1 MQDTQRKRKRRLYIR
16 ISLIF
21 LLLLLVG
28 GCQKNSGG
36 KVKTT
41 PSKLGTAAN
50 GAAKNNYDT
59 TMTGVIKEIDL
70 QRKTIKIFDI
80 KKKKD
85 VEVSYTGGTD
95 IKDKYEKRLTMDQME
110 IGEIV
115 DGYYYSTS
123 KKLTLL
129 NKNKEAWD
137 YSNVDR
143 FTMEKTKQVIDL
155 GERTYQYDENL
166 IISAGT
172 QLIDSIDLNQRDEL
186 FVRGIGNQVH
196 SISVTKGHG
205 FIRLK
210 NYDDFVGGTIEV
222 GYGIIVPIVDN
233 MLIVAREGSY
243 RVRLENGD
251 LTAEKN
257 IVLLRD
263 EEITLDMSQYHKKEP
278 EIGYVNF
285 KIDPKGSDLYIN
297 GRLKEY
303 EDPVKLNYGK
313 YDIRVSMTG
322 YEDYEGILTIGEST
336 STIIISLAEGAA
348 KVKDDSNSS
357 KNNNNSTSSNNKDSN
372 KNSNNSTDKSDK
384 DTDKPTSIADKADNP
399 TGVSSSTST
408 KKTDND
414 HKITVEAPKGAEVY
428 LNGVLKGTVPISFPK
443 EIGTHTITLSQT
455 GYATKSYTVE
465 VVDDGEDV
473 ILNFPEM
480 TKTQTE

>member
-1 MQDTQRKRKRRLYIR
+1 MQDTQRKKNRKLYFGLL
-16 ISLIF
+16 LIF
-21 LLLLLVG
+21 LLLLLTG
-28 GCQKNSGG
+28 GCQKNNGG

-41 PSKLGTAAN
+41 TLKQGTTAN
-50 GAAKNNYDT
+50 GVAKNNYDT
-59 TMTGVIKEIDL
+59 TFTGVIKEIDL
-70 QRKTIKIFDI
+70 ERNTITIFDI
-80 KKKKD
+80 KKKQD
-85 VEVSYTGGTD
+85 IQFSYTNGTD
-95 IKDKYEKRLTMDQME
+95 VKNKYGKRLTMDQME

-115 DGYYYSTS
+115 DGFYYSTS
-123 KKLTLL
+123 KKLTML

-137 YSNVDR
+137 YSNIDR
-143 FTMEKTKQVIDL
+143 FTMEKTKKLIDL
-155 GERTYQYDENL
+155 GERTYQYDEDI

-172 QLIDSIDLNQRDEL
+172 QLIDSIDLNQKDEL
-186 FVRGIGNQVH
+186 LVRGIGNHVY

-222 GYGIIVPIVDN
+222 GYGIIVPIVEN

-251 LTAEKN
+251 LTAEKK

-263 EEITLDMSQYHKKEP
+263 EEITLDMSQYHKKEK

-285 KIDPKGSDLYIN
+285 KIDPKGADLYIN
-297 GRLKEY
+297 GRLKDY
-303 EDPVKLNYGK
+303 EDPVKLNYGR

-348 KVKDDSNSS
+348 KVKDDENSSKKDDNSNSS
-357 KNNNNSTSSNNKDSN
+357 DNKESNKKNDSSSDKSNNDSDNSTSIK
-372 KNSNNSTDKSDK
+372 
-384 DTDKPTSIADKADNP
+384 DKADNP
-399 TGVSSSTST
+399 TGVTSSTTT

-455 GYATKSYTVE
+455 GNATKSYTVE